1 MDFRLDVDGVHP
13 QKYCL
18 KCYAIMNSCI
28 SRNGKTSVAPI
39 LWIPHSIN
47 CTTCELRAVKS
58 KGGRPKKK
66 VKGIGGGRPRK
77 GEEKKVITVDDI
89 LKFDPSKPV
98 PSSVVKALSY
108 VLTIKMKQS
117 DLPNNTVKLATSGPQ
132 PLTVTPIAVARKDSQ
147 EVSKR
152 TLSSRTKQSKEI
164 IQMISGSSSEALT
177 TQTSHVVKSFNA
189 ESRDVII
196 SKLDHI
202 IKIPP
207 EQMSAMKTCFSLPWN
222 LVREIRRWLGSFKI
236 NVASEGSRRNGVND
250 WVGTGLRTEEIPATV
265 KKSKRSFIV
274 LKPWCYIYNLVGYVL
289 KYMDE
294 LKENNLLY
302 DGGIPASE
310 IHLKIGGDHG
320 GQSFKMSFQVANVHN
335 PNKPENSV
343 IYFLLW
349 KPRIISRIYDYV

>member
-1 MDFRLDVDGVHP
+1 
-13 QKYCL
+13 
-18 KCYAIMNSCI
+18 
-28 SRNGKTSVAPI
+28 
-39 LWIPHSIN
+39 
-47 CTTCELRAVKS
+47 
-58 KGGRPKKK
+58 
-66 VKGIGGGRPRK
+66 
-77 GEEKKVITVDDI
+77 
-89 LKFDPSKPV
+89 
-98 PSSVVKALSY
+98 
-108 VLTIKMKQS
+108 
-117 DLPNNTVKLATSGPQ
+117 
-132 PLTVTPIAVARKDSQ
+132 
-147 EVSKR
+147 
-152 TLSSRTKQSKEI
+152 
-164 IQMISGSSSEALT
+164 MISGSSSQALT

-207 EQMSAMKTCFSLPWN
+207 EQMSAMKTCLSLPWN

-236 NVASEGSRRNGVND
+236 NVASTGSMRNVVND
-250 WVGTGLRTEEIPATV
+250 WDGTGLHTEEIQATV
-265 KKSKRSFIV
+265 KKNKHSFIV

-294 LKENNLLY
+294 LKENNYVFY

-343 IYFLLW
+343 IFSVMEAKDYKSNLQLCLERFRRQIEQFKKVTWQGRKFVVFSLAIMIFSVPCMDYLVLLGNTHVYAAQFHQIICNFQNTSDPKSTRRGHKRNW
-349 KPRIISRIYDYV
+349 KKIWKFSTIIMPAI